1 MKAFSIASLIALGIA
16 GTACS
21 QDADV
26 KAEDTKPAEAKTEA
40 PDVGGSFNL
49 GLPTDMGT
57 PAPAN
62 AGGFNLALPGDAP
75 ASTDGFNLA
84 ADVSASN
91 GLSELPEISANIVE
105 PGEDTLPDVL
115 ETDTADD
122 EPIIRL
128 D

>member
-1 MKAFSIASLIALGIA
+1 MWIQSAFPWGRAFQSYTKLVFNMKAFSIASLIALGIA

-49 GLPTDMGT
+49 GLPTD
-57 PAPAN
+57 
-62 AGGFNLALPGDAP
+62 AP
-75 ASTDGFNLA
+75 ASTAGFNLGTEVA
-84 ADVSASN
+84 ASN
-91 GLSELPEISANIVE
+91 GLSELPEIEAPIDA
-105 PGEDTLPDVL
+105 EDAP
-115 ETDTADD
+115 ETDEDD

-128 D
+128 E